1 MSEKVSCSISG
12 KEYPVDRAIPVS
24 SLDRNMV
31 TYIKEQYANVTDADF
46 LGDDQL
52 LKIKKAYLNQMLV
65 SEFGELDELENEVI
79 NSISENKIL
88 SENVDFDQDV
98 NLSFGDKIS
107 DKIAEFG
114 GSWTFII
121 SFFGFILVWIVA
133 NILWLNN
140 KSVDPYPF
148 ILLNLILS
156 CLAAIQAPIIMMSQ
170 NRQESKDRARSEH
183 DYKINLKAELEIQL
197 LHKKMDHLLINQS
210 KRLLEIQ
217 RIQTEM
223 METVLSRLP
232 EKKEE

>member
-1 MSEKVSCSISG
+1 MNEKVSCAISG
-12 KEYPVDRAIPVS
+12 KSYSMEHAIPVS
-24 SLDRNMV
+24 ALERNMQA
-31 TYIKEQYANVTDADF
+31 YIKQQYPNVTDGDY

-65 SEFGELDELENEVI
+65 SEFGELDDLEKEVI
-79 NSISENKIL
+79 NSISENKII
-88 SENVDFDQDV
+88 SENVDFEQDD
-98 NLSFGDKIS
+98 NLSFGDRVS
-107 DKIAEFG
+107 DRIAEFG

-121 SFFGFILVWIVA
+121 TFFGFILIWIVA

-140 KSVDPYPF
+140 KSFDPYPF

-170 NRQESKDRARSEH
+170 NRQETKDRVRSEH

-197 LHKKMDHLLINQS
+197 LHKKMDHILIHQS

-223 METVLSRLP
+223 MEAVLSRLP
-232 EKKEE
+232 EKQE